1 MHPETI
7 SVLIAT
13 LAPVVISFVVS
24 GLISGMVWRGF
35 TEMLNHNLIVTPQD
49 LEKKHREILEDMAT
63 KFISKEMANAMQRSI
78 DDTNHKVTSIY
89 EMLIDTRNTYG
100 HN

>member
-7 SVLIAT
+7 SVLISVV
-13 LAPVVISFVVS
+13 APVVISLIITGVV
-24 GLISGMVWRGF
+24 WKGF
-35 TEMLNHNLIVTPQD
+35 SEMLGNNLIATPQD
-49 LEKKHREILEDMAT
+49 LEKKHREILDDIST
-63 KFISKEMANAMQRSI
+63 KFISKDIATAMQRSI

-89 EMLIDTRNTYG
+89 EMLIDTRGTHG